1 MLCCLTVS
9 NIIEIVS
16 IVASFILSTIL
27 IWVTIGISKK
37 QNKIQKDIS
46 ERDVKISFMDYR
58 LEFYNELISTVMFL
72 QSELDV
78 LKSRKNNDYYIE
90 YLDKLREKEKRLMQA
105 CNTSKFLFNNDE
117 KIENIAKKIY
127 ENFSNYRVA
136 YTKIA
141 LNLNKIASEYKEH
154 LKTTNT
160 EEEYHRKIKDGR
172 LLNEYLHQAFPQYI
186 DCQQEILDIIKKD
199 EFDEIFKPY
208 FEAEGSL
215 WQEKKQKKKMK

>member
-1 MLCCLTVS
+1 M
-9 NIIEIVS
+9 N
-16 IVASFILSTIL
+16 
-27 IWVTIGISKK
+27 
-37 QNKIQKDIS
+37 
-46 ERDVKISFMDYR
+46 YR

-90 YLDKLREKEKRLMQA
+90 YLDKIREKEKRLMQA

-141 LNLNKIASEYKEH
+141 LNLNKIASEYKEY

-160 EEEYHRKIKDGR
+160 EEYHRKIKDGR
-172 LLNEYLHQAFPQYI
+172 SLNEYLHQAFPQYI
-186 DCQQEILDIIKKD
+186 DCQQEILDIVKKD

-208 FEAEGSL
+208 FESEGSL